1 MQTGMCHGHI
11 WYSGTLHGQ
20 NTPSELFSTRYEQ
33 NSGRNTGTEAVKT
46 VKNSKFQ
53 IHVNG
58 LKILKSKK
66 SCLLLLRRSK
76 HDFLDLLRSWYK
88 FCRYIQFFK
97 VNLKIL
103 RLITRKIL
111 GQNLN
116 KYDTE
121 LFYLILNWVSSE
133 YRWPELNTGQQC
145 ICDDFL

>member
-1 MQTGMCHGHI
+1 MDIFGIQVHYMR
-11 WYSGTLHGQ
+11 Q
-20 NTPSELFSTRYEQ
+20 NTPSWLFPTRYEQ

-46 VKNSKFQ
+46 IKNPKFQ
-53 IHVNG
+53 NFKIHVNG

-76 HDFLDLLRSWYK
+76 HDFLDLLQSWYK
-88 FCRYIQFFK
+88 FWRYIQFFK

-103 RLITRKIL
+103 CLITRKFL

-116 KYDTE
+116 KYDTG
-121 LFYLILNWVSSE
+121 LFYLISDWVSSE

-145 ICDDFL
+145 ICEDFL

>member
-1 MQTGMCHGHI
+1 MCHGHI

-76 HDFLDLLRSWYK
+76 HDFLN
-88 FCRYIQFFK
+88 FK
-97 VNLKIL
+97 NFQTIHV
-103 RLITRKIL
+103 
-111 GQNLN
+111 
-116 KYDTE
+116 DFE
-121 LFYLILNWVSSE
+121 ILNFN
-133 YRWPELNTGQQC
+133 RFNGFCTC
-145 ICDDFL
+145 ISP